1 MDPRMSD
8 SLAAEAALSPDQE
21 RRANAAGIAWMVVA
35 GVLFVLVTATV
46 RYIGTNLPA
55 PVAAF
60 MRYLMGLIML
70 LPMLLRLSDYRPSPR
85 ALMLY
90 GVRGLVHGLGVIL
103 WFFAMARIPIAQV
116 TAIGYLAPIFITVG
130 AALFLGETMHV
141 RRIMAVLAG
150 FAGAMLVI
158 RPGFAQVSIGQLAQ
172 LAAAPLFAVSYLT
185 AKILTRSEKPT
196 VIVGVLTITSTLALA
211 PFAIANW
218 QTPSLHETLFL
229 TLTAFFATTGHYAL
243 TRAFQAAAL
252 TVTQPF
258 AFLQLLWA
266 SLLGM
271 AMFGEPFD
279 PWVIAG
285 GGVIVAAVTYIAHR
299 EAVAGRRSRAK

>member
-1 MDPRMSD
+1 MSD
-8 SLAAEAALSPDQE
+8 SLAVEALLAADQE
-21 RRANAAGIAWMVVA
+21 RRAKAAGIAWMILA

-60 MRYLMGLIML
+60 MRYFMGLVIL
-70 LPMLLRLSDYRPSPR
+70 SPVLVRLVGYRPGPR
-85 ALMLY
+85 VLMLY
-90 GVRGLVHGLGVIL
+90 GIRGVVHGLGVIL
-103 WFFAMARIPIAQV
+103 WFFAMARIPIAEV
-116 TAIGYLAPIFITVG
+116 TAIGYLAPIFITIG
-130 AALFLGETMHV
+130 AALFLGEKMHV

-158 RPGFAQVSIGQLAQ
+158 RPGFAEVSTGQLGQ
-172 LAAAPLFAVSYLT
+172 LAAAPLFATSYLI
-185 AKILTRSEKPT
+185 AKVLTRSEKPMA
-196 VIVGVLTITSTLALA
+196 IVGVLTITSTLALL
-211 PFAIANW
+211 PFAVANW

-229 TLTAFFATTGHYAL
+229 SLTAFFATSGHYAL
-243 TRAFQAAAL
+243 TRAFKAAPL

-258 AFLQLLWA
+258 TFLQLVWA
-266 SLLGM
+266 ALIGM

-285 GGVIVAAVTYIAHR
+285 GGVIIAAVTYIAHR
-299 EAVAGRRSRAK
+299 EAAANRRQRAK

>member
-1 MDPRMSD
+1 MSD
-8 SLAAEAALSPDQE
+8 AVAAEAALAADLE
-21 RRANAAGIAWMVVA
+21 RRATLVGIAWMILA

-60 MRYLMGLIML
+60 MRYFLGLIML
-70 LPMLLRLSDYRPSPR
+70 SPVLVRLINYRPGPR
-85 ALMLY
+85 ALILY
-90 GVRGLVHGLGVIL
+90 GIRGLVHGLGVIL
-103 WFFAMARIPIAQV
+103 WFFAMARIPIAEV
-116 TAIGYLAPIFITVG
+116 TAIGYLAPIFITIG
-130 AALFLGETMHV
+130 AALFLGETMRA
-141 RRIMAVLAG
+141 RRVLAVLAG

-158 RPGFAQVSIGQLAQ
+158 RPGFAEVSIGQLGQ
-172 LAAAPLFAVSYLT
+172 LAAAPLFATSYLI
-185 AKILTRSEKPT
+185 AKSLTRTEGSA
-196 VIVGVLTITSTLALA
+196 VIVGVLTITSTLALT

-229 TLTAFFATTGHYAL
+229 SLTAFFATSGHYAL
-243 TRAFQAAAL
+243 TRAFKAAPL

-258 AFLQLLWA
+258 AFLQLVWA
-266 SLLGM
+266 ALLGM

-285 GGVIVAAVTYIAHR
+285 GGVIVASVTYIAHR
-299 EAVAGRRSRAK
+299 EATAKRRARAK

>member
-1 MDPRMSD
+1 MSD
-8 SLAAEAALSPDQE
+8 SLAAEAMLAADQE
-21 RRANAAGIAWMVVA
+21 RRAKAAGIAWMIVA
-35 GVLFVLVTATV
+35 GVLFVFVTAIV

-60 MRYLMGLIML
+60 MRYFMGLVL
-70 LPMLLRLSDYRPSPR
+70 LSPLLVRLVGYRPGPR

-90 GVRGLVHGLGVIL
+90 GIRGVVHGLGVIL
-103 WFFAMARIPIAQV
+103 WFFAMARIPIAEV

-130 AALFLGETMHV
+130 AALFLGEKMHV

-158 RPGFAQVSIGQLAQ
+158 RPGFAEVSVGQLGQ
-172 LAAAPLFAVSYLT
+172 LAAAPLFATSYLI
-185 AKILTRSEKPT
+185 AKVLTQSEKPT
-196 VIVGVLTITSTLALA
+196 VIVGVLTITSTLALL

-229 TLTAFFATTGHYAL
+229 SLTAFFATSGHYAL
-243 TRAFQAAAL
+243 TRAFKAAPL

-258 AFLQLLWA
+258 TFLQLVWA
-266 SLLGM
+266 SLVGM

-285 GGVIVAAVTYIAHR
+285 GGVIIAAVTYIAHR
-299 EAVAGRRSRAK
+299 EAAANRRQRAK

>member
-1 MDPRMSD
+1 MSD
-8 SLAAEAALSPDQE
+8 SLAAEAALAAEQE
-21 RRANAAGIAWMVVA
+21 RHAKAVGIAWMILA

-60 MRYLMGLIML
+60 MRYFMGLVML
-70 LPMLLRLSDYRPSPR
+70 LPILIRLSGYRPGPR

-90 GVRGLVHGLGVIL
+90 GIRGLVHGLGVIL
-103 WFFAMARIPIAQV
+103 WFFAMARIPIAEV

-130 AALFLGETMHV
+130 AALFLGEMMHL

-158 RPGFAQVSIGQLAQ
+158 RPGFAEVSVGELGQ
-172 LAAAPLFAVSYLT
+172 LAAAPLFATSYLI
-185 AKILTRSEKPT
+185 AKLLTRSEKPS
-196 VIVGVLTITSTLALA
+196 VIVGMLTITSTLALL

-229 TLTAFFATTGHYAL
+229 TLTAFFATSGHYAL
-243 TRAFQAAAL
+243 TRAFKAAPL

-258 AFLQLLWA
+258 AFLQLVWA
-266 SLLGM
+266 SLIGM
-271 AMFGEPFD
+271 TMFGEPFD

-299 EAVAGRRSRAK
+299 EAVAGRRQRAK

>member
-1 MDPRMSD
+1 MSD
-8 SLAAEAALSPDQE
+8 SLAAEAALAAEQE
-21 RRANAAGIAWMVVA
+21 RHAKAVGIAWMILA

-60 MRYLMGLIML
+60 MRYSMGLVML
-70 LPMLLRLSDYRPSPR
+70 LPVLVRLHNYRPGPR

-90 GVRGLVHGLGVIL
+90 GIRGLAHGLGVIL
-103 WFFAMARIPIAQV
+103 WFFAMARIPIAEV

-141 RRIMAVLAG
+141 RRIAAVLAG

-158 RPGFAQVSIGQLAQ
+158 RPGFAQVSTGELGQ
-172 LAAAPLFAVSYLT
+172 LAAAPLFATSYLI
-185 AKILTRSEKPT
+185 AKLLTRSEKPT
-196 VIVGVLTITSTLALA
+196 VIVGMLTITSTLVLA
-211 PFAIANW
+211 PVAIANW

-229 TLTAFFATTGHYAL
+229 SLTAFFATTGHYAL
-243 TRAFQAAAL
+243 TRAFKAAAL

-258 AFLQLLWA
+258 AFLQLVWA
-266 SLLGM
+266 SLIGM
-271 AMFGEPFD
+271 TMFGEPFD

-299 EAVAGRRSRAK
+299 EAVAGRRQRAK